1 MSYPQNYPNYP
12 PSNYQY
18 DDMKNDDTFIYSR
31 SYGGSGSGYG
41 HGGGGYGG
49 GGGCGIGLCELLAI
63 GAALAVAAAAAAALA
78 IALMPAAAP
87 APRGFK
93 SIKSKK
99 RSLRNCDGF
108 LDCTNL
114 FARASLGI

>member
-12 PSNYQY
+12 ANYQY

-49 GGGCGIGLCELLAI
+49 GGGYEDQLVLLRPPPSRRNQGGLGQISDLVDIDYETLVMLISTHIYADI
-63 GAALAVAAAAAAALA
+63 YLYLH
-78 IALMPAAAP
+78 
-87 APRGFK
+87 
-93 SIKSKK
+93 
-99 RSLRNCDGF
+99 
-108 LDCTNL
+108 
-114 FARASLGI
+114 